1 MMTAI
6 RSFFTERDLL
16 EVETPTLSYA
26 GTTDLQIESATAQV
40 RSLGCERLYLITSP
54 ELAMKRLLAAKYG
67 DVYQISRVFR
77 DGELGRWHQP
87 EFTLLEWYRVGWNEK
102 DLMKEVEELLR
113 QVIGAYQ
120 TVAPTIWT
128 SYRDAFI
135 EFLDVDVF
143 ADAHV
148 LKERLETLDV
158 DIPGNLKDDALMELA
173 FGAVLIPRLDPKA
186 ITFIYDFPENLA
198 SLARIKLTTP
208 PVAARFETFLG
219 GIELA
224 NGFDELTDEAE
235 QRTRFETERKQRRS
249 VGLHAPPLDED
260 FLAALSHGLPHCA
273 GVAIGLDRLFAVATG
288 LQSLSE
294 AISFAHPQ
302 KQPKR

>member
-1 MMTAI
+1 MMATI

-16 EVETPTLSYA
+16 EVETPALSHA
-26 GTTDLQIESATAQV
+26 GTMDLQIESATAQV
-40 RSLGCERLYLITSP
+40 RSLGCERLYLMTSP
-54 ELAMKRLLAAKYG
+54 ELAMKRLLAAEYG

-113 QVIGAYQ
+113 QIVGAYQ
-120 TVAPTIWT
+120 TITPTIRI
-128 SYRDAFI
+128 SYHDAFV
-135 EFLDVDVF
+135 EFLGVDVS
-143 ADAHV
+143 ADESV
-148 LKERLETLDV
+148 LKKRLKTLDV
-158 DIPGNLKDDALMELA
+158 NVPDNLEGGSLMELA
-173 FGAVLIPRLDPKA
+173 FGAVLIPRLDPRA

-198 SLARIKLTTP
+198 SLARIKPTTP

-224 NGFDELTDEAE
+224 NGFDELTDEVE
-235 QRTRFETERKQRRS
+235 QRTRFDAERKQRRS
-249 VGLHAPPLDED
+249 AGLHVPPLDED

-294 AISFAHPQ
+294 TISFAHPQ